1 MADFSPAYEKM
12 ILDEG
17 GYKLHKV
24 PGDPGGLTYAG
35 ISRRANPGWS
45 GWPALDRGGEPP
57 AQLVYSFYKERY
69 WDTLRLDEVASQRVA
84 ETIFNFG
91 VNAGVKTTARLAQLV
106 IAATPDGIF
115 GPRTLAGLN
124 MAEEKE
130 FEMAFALAK
139 LKRYADICNRDRTQS
154 KFLLGWLNRTLRSLA

>member
-17 GYKLHKV
+17 GYKLHKI
-24 PGDPGGLTYAG
+24 PGDNGGLTYAR
-35 ISRRANPGWS
+35 ISRPANPGWS
-45 GWPALDRGGEPP
+45 GWPALDRGDEPP
-57 AQLVYSFYKERY
+57 AQLVYNFYKERY
-69 WDTLRLDEVASQRVA
+69 WDTLRLDEVASQRIA

-124 MAEEKE
+124 MSDERE
-130 FEMAFALAK
+130 FEVNFALAK
-139 LKRYADICNRDRTQS
+139 IKRYAEICNRDRTQS
-154 KFLLGWLNRTLRSLA
+154 KFLLGWINRTLRGLA